1 MPAATDGVSTPESG
15 STKADSWLRIAL
27 ARRQAE
33 DAGEYEISGARF
45 NSFI

>member
-1 MPAATDGVSTPESG
+1 MPATPVDTPETEFGSG
-15 STKADSWLRIAL
+15 ASDSWFHRAL

-33 DAGEYEISGARF
+33 DGGEIVISGARF